1 MHIITLPKEAIY
13 TLHTL
18 SKTLTQLTGYRCKL
32 SRYKELIHI
41 LKLSSLARHPR
52 IQSLYLRFLSQLDIE
67 QLQHLFKAG
76 VQIPSK
82 MLPVVELTT
91 WQNALNI
98 AHEKVKV
105 TYSKALKL
113 FTGNLSLAN

>member
-1 MHIITLPKEAIY
+1 MHIITLPKQAIY

-18 SKTLTQLTGYRCKL
+18 SKTVAQITGYRCKL
-32 SRYKELIHI
+32 SRTKEMIHI
-41 LKLSSLARHPR
+41 LKLSSLAKHPR
-52 IQSLYLRFLSQLDIE
+52 IQTLYYRFLSQLDIE
-67 QLQHLFKAG
+67 QLQRLLKAG
-76 VQIPSK
+76 VLIPSK
-82 MLPVVELTT
+82 MLPVVEQTT

-98 AHEKVKV
+98 AHEKVKA